1 MQSKALFLLGII
13 IFMNVDGS
21 SIGEYIWRSLR
32 NFYKS
37 FSDMCISVPPAEASV
52 GVCSMLY
59 PRLLS
64 LVVTRF
70 LCDSLLSDI
79 QIISALLDS
88 KLKNISRS
96 SICDESEDM
105 FKCIM

>member
-1 MQSKALFLLGII
+1 
-13 IFMNVDGS
+13 MNVDWS

-37 FSDMCISVPPAEASV
+37 FSDMYISVPPAEASV
-52 GVCSMLY
+52 GVCSILY
-59 PRLLS
+59 PSMLS

-79 QIISALLDS
+79 QIISVLLDG
-88 KLKNISRS
+88 KLRNISRS